1 MPRSN
6 LSRSQPNIIGIPL
19 FPHLVK
25 QASSGQGKSIISG
38 LRKGRMLLH
47 SADKATVPFTRE
59 GSHLLCLTDLLL
71 LYWPD
76 QHETRDTM
84 FFQSPRK
91 MSENRPSLKSLTP
104 LFMISHILLVQ
115 SATGLPSYDLR
126 PIGILLGSPFPS
138 ALDKSIFWRISV
150 QSVVN
155 LFLHSSWTR

>member
-1 MPRSN
+1 
-6 LSRSQPNIIGIPL
+6 
-19 FPHLVK
+19 
-25 QASSGQGKSIISG
+25 
-38 LRKGRMLLH
+38 MLLH

>member
-1 MPRSN
+1 MQEVNAALEEDPLTKVAIAPFDSQVVSSN
-6 LSRSQPNIIGIPL
+6 PE
-19 FPHLVK
+19 V
-25 QASSGQGKSIISG
+25 
-38 LRKGRMLLH
+38 
-47 SADKATVPFTRE
+47 
-59 GSHLLCLTDLLL
+59 LLC
-71 LYWPD
+71 
-76 QHETRDTM
+76 
-84 FFQSPRK
+84 F
-91 MSENRPSLKSLTP
+91 